1 MWTSEDAATLCK
13 PMGSPQG
20 KKYITTHVFNQIF
33 FFFLKTPDISILT
46 LNIL

>member
-20 KKYITTHVFNQIF
+20 KKYITHVFNQFF
-33 FFFLKTPDISILT
+33 FFFLKNPDISILT

>member
-20 KKYITTHVFNQIF
+20 KKYITTHVFNQ
-33 FFFLKTPDISILT
+33 FLKKKKQNPDISILT